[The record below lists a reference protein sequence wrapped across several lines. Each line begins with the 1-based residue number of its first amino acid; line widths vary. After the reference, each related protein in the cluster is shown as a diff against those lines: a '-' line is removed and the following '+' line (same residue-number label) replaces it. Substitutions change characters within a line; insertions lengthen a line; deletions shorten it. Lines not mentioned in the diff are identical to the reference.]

1 MSFPFSMM
9 AKLAWLT
16 LMRLSEIQCLR
27 REHVHLDQG
36 VVRLPRAKGG
46 ARAVMLSET
55 ARKLRPSI
63 RRRVAARQLLG
74 RASWVMNSRFS
85 VVVSRPRAPQGVA
98 GFVSVTPRP
107 PGDPVRRSAA
117 PHSRS

>member
-16 LMRLSEIQCLR
+16 LMRLSEIRCLR
-27 REHVHLDQG
+27 REQVHLDQG

-55 ARKLRPSI
+55 AWKLRPPI
-63 RRRVAARQLLG
+63 RGRVAARQLLG
-74 RASWVMNSRFS
+74 RASWVN
-85 VVVSRPRAPQGVA
+85 
-98 GFVSVTPRP
+98 
-107 PGDPVRRSAA
+107 
-117 PHSRS
+117 